1 MILEFYSRRTQVKII
16 AITPKV
22 DSLITN
28 QLKLQID
35 DKTLFSK
42 NSYSFKPD
50 PTIINVEHSTNTIKR
65 YENFC
70 F

>member
-1 MILEFYSRRTQVKII
+1 MILEIYFRRTQDKII
-16 AITPKV
+16 ARTKKV
-22 DSLITN
+22 NSLITN

-35 DKTLFSK
+35 GKTLFSK

-50 PTIINVEHSTNTIKR
+50 PTITNVEHSTNTIKR